1 MKTWIA
7 NFSKMGYFF
16 DSYAIIEIIRENEN
30 YLKFKDEALITSIL
44 NTGEIYYYLLKDKDE
59 ETANSW
65 HSLLIRSA
73 ILVDSDI
80 IVKAM
85 KFRFE
90 NKSKKFSF
98 VDCVGYVLAK
108 ERNLRFL
115 TGDKGFENFDN
126 VEFVK

>member
-1 MKTWIA
+1 
-7 NFSKMGYFF
+7 MGYFF

-73 ILVDSDI
+73 IPVDSDI

-108 ERNLRFL
+108 NKNLKFL
-115 TGDKGFENFDN
+115 TLEKRIENFDN
-126 VEFVK
+126 FELVKK